1 MKLTLIKLLILSVNF
16 TLLQSQDFAQLGAK
30 WWYLNDFPNFPDNG
44 FLNEEIPII
53 DMYEVVKDTFL
64 VDRVATVV
72 RKESIFF
79 NGERRFN
86 GEEFFYT
93 QHDSVWIFIE
103 DQFHLLYNFN
113 AQAGDTINVIN
124 KPFPGFFS
132 NTECRAT
139 NFAYKID
146 SVGLTLMNGD
156 TLIKQYVS
164 SVAADNIVTADSTEW
179 GFQDI
184 FNASNASGFN
194 GSSGELLQ
202 GIGFL
207 GRISPVGHVLWVSFI
222 VGFAPKTLTCYQDSN
237 RNFQFLNID
246 CDSLLEV
253 ITSNRQEIELE
264 LGNIFP
270 NPVENVINFIDLPS
284 GEKHVSIYNSQG
296 EIVYNSL
303 EIQTD
308 LSIETSSFISGMYY
322 VIIHFDQKIKT
333 THKFI
338 KK

>member
-44 FLNEEIPII
+44 FFNEVIPIV
-53 DMYEVVKDTFL
+53 DMYEVVKDTLL
-64 VDRVATVV
+64 VDRAATVV

-113 AQAGDTINVIN
+113 AQAGDIINVID
-124 KPFPGFFS
+124 KPFPGFF
-132 NTECRAT
+132 NHTGFGPT
-139 NFAYKID
+139 NFAYEID
-146 SVGLTLMNGD
+146 SVELTIINGD

-184 FNASNASGFN
+184 FNASGFN
-194 GSSGELLQ
+194 NSSGELLQ

-207 GRISPVGHVLWVSFI
+207 GRLSPIGHELWISFFVDSV
-222 VGFAPKTLTCYQDSN
+222 PKTLTCYQDPN

-253 ITSNRQEIELE
+253 ITSNRQEIEIE

-308 LSIETSSFISGMYY
+308 LSIETSSFITGMYY